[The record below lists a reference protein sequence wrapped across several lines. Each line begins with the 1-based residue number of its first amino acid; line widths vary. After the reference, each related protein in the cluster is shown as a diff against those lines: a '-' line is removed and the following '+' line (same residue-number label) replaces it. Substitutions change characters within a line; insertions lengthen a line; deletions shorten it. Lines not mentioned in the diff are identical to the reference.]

1 MKISPPTILKASRF
15 CRLLAMGLA
24 LAYSTTGCLV
34 IPIRPVHSGYART
47 NVTEETATQ
56 FEPGKV
62 TMADVILQLGEP
74 DAVSADESQLA
85 YRSEKVVGWWIIA
98 AASPGGGGGEADGAI
113 YKDRIFV
120 FEFDPSGQ
128 FQTARQSRQFSGVRD
143 LEQPDLKPPELNSRD
158 AAGAPATICGERV
171 WREHPQSFWLAGV
184 DGYRSKGAKSIVGE
198 PGQLLL
204 TESNLFFLA
213 QSRFANAEPAL
224 TLPLASV
231 AEVRLDKYVLGRRLV
246 VQLDT
251 GKVHSFEI
259 HTAGG
264 IWQDKAGM
272 QAAGD
277 FIQSKIEPNQME
289 K

>member
-1 MKISPPTILKASRF
+1 MKISPPIKLKASRY

-24 LAYSTTGCLV
+24 LAYSTTGCLY

-47 NVTEETATQ
+47 NVTEETTTQ
-56 FEPGKV
+56 FERGK
-62 TMADVILQLGEP
+62 TTTTDVLLQLGEP
-74 DAVSADESQLA
+74 DAVSSDESQVA
-85 YRSEKVVGWWIIA
+85 YRSEKVVGLWIIA
-98 AASPGGGGGEADGAI
+98 AANGEADGAI

-120 FEFDPSGQ
+120 FEFDPSGR
-128 FQTARQSRQFSGVRD
+128 FQTARQSRQFGGVMD
-143 LEQPDLKPPELNSRD
+143 LEQPDLKPPELNSRN
-158 AAGAPATICGERV
+158 AAGVPATIRGERV
-171 WREHPQSFWLAGV
+171 WCEHPHSFWLADV

-204 TESNLFFLA
+204 TETNLFFLA

-259 HTAGG
+259 HTASDMGL
-264 IWQDKAGM
+264 DKSAM
-272 QAAGD
+272 QAACD
-277 FIQSKIEPNQME
+277 FIQSKIKPTRPEP
-289 K
+289 